1 MIHFVQDNRSMMGVF
16 ARKPVYSVVS
26 ALVVPFT
33 RTVRTAGGF
42 RFDSVKAL
50 IESVVR
56 GS

>member
-1 MIHFVQDNRSMMGVF
+1 MMGVF
-16 ARKPVYSVVS
+16 ARKPVFSVVS

-33 RTVRTAGGF
+33 RTVRTAGGV